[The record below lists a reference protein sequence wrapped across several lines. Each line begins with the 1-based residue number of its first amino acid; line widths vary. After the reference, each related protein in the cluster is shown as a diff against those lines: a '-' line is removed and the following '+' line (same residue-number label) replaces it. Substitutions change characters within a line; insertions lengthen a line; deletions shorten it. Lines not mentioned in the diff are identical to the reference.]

1 MKKISKGL
9 VLGLGLIAGDAF
21 IGAAAASAMPMTTG
35 RTTSQPIGHYEFC
48 QQVPNECRATGNN
61 APDRLTQRAWAKM
74 VAINARVNA
83 TVAPRTDLEMW
94 GREEIWSYPVK
105 YGDCEDY
112 VLQKRHELIQAGFH
126 TSNLLITV
134 VLQPNGDG
142 HAVLTVRT
150 DQGDFVLD
158 NLVSKVLDWR
168 DTRYRYLKRQSTANA
183 GRWVDIIDDRP
194 NIVAGNF

>member
-1 MKKISKGL
+1 
-9 VLGLGLIAGDAF
+9 
-21 IGAAAASAMPMTTG
+21 
-35 RTTSQPIGHYEFC
+35 
-48 QQVPNECRATGNN
+48 
-61 APDRLTQRAWAKM
+61 LTQRAWAKM
-74 VAINARVNA
+74 VEINARVNA
-83 TVAPRTDLEMW
+83 TIAPRTDLEMW

-150 DQGDFVLD
+150 DRGDFVLD
-158 NLVSKVLDWR
+158 NLVSKVWTGATPVTAISSANPR
-168 DTRYRYLKRQSTANA
+168 PMPASGWISSTTV
-183 GRWVDIIDDRP
+183 R

>member
-1 MKKISKGL
+1 MKKISKSL
-9 VLGLGLIAGDAF
+9 VLGLGLISATAFVGAGSA
-21 IGAAAASAMPMTTG
+21 GAMPMTTG
-35 RTTSQPIGHYEFC
+35 RVTSQPIGHYEFC
-48 QQVPNECRATGNN
+48 QQVPAECRATGNN
-61 APDRLTQRAWAKM
+61 APDRLSQRAWTRM
-74 VAINARVNA
+74 VEINARVNA
-83 TVAPRTDLEMW
+83 TIAPRTDLEMW

-112 VLQKRHELIQAGFH
+112 VLQKRHDLIKAGFH
-126 TSNLLITV
+126 ASNLLITV

-150 DQGDFVLD
+150 DQGDFILD

-183 GRWVDIIDDRP
+183 GKWVDIIDDRP

>member
-9 VLGLGLIAGDAF
+9 VLGLGLIAGGAF
-21 IGAAAASAMPMTTG
+21 SSAGAAGAMPMTTG

-48 QQVPNECRATGNN
+48 QQVPTECRATGKN
-61 APDRLTQRAWAKM
+61 APDRLSQRAWAKM
-74 VAINARVNA
+74 VEINARVNA
-83 TVAPRTDLEMW
+83 TIAPRTDLEMW

-150 DQGDFVLD
+150 DQGDFILD

-183 GRWVDIIDDRP
+183 GKWVDIIDDRP

>member
-1 MKKISKGL
+1 
-9 VLGLGLIAGDAF
+9 
-21 IGAAAASAMPMTTG
+21 MTTG
-35 RTTSQPIGHYEFC
+35 RVTSQPIGHYEFC
-48 QQVPNECRATGNN
+48 QQVPAECRATGSN
-61 APDRLTQRAWAKM
+61 APDHLSQRAWTKM
-74 VAINARVNA
+74 VEINARVNA
-83 TVAPRTDLEMW
+83 TIAPRTDLEMW

-112 VLQKRHELIQAGFH
+112 VLQKRHELIKAGFH

-150 DQGDFVLD
+150 DQGDFILD

-183 GRWVDIIDDRP
+183 GKWVDIIDDRP